1 MLDQFQVR
9 DLPLREVL
17 LALESTALQHLVP
30 ILQANEVQTVL
41 VLDPAGL
48 PRGVVTRESVL
59 RHTPRLP
66 DMHVGLLPA
75 LGVVEVNAE
84 TSLSEAAAAVARA
97 GVGAIVCRI
106 DPQLDPVV
114 MLRDEMLNI
123 TDWEPLIES
132 KTRRE
137 SGVRAVEIESVPA
150 PSVTPTVRTAG
161 AAPVVILL

>member
-30 ILQANEVQTVL
+30 MLQTKEVETVL
-41 VLDPAGL
+41 ILDEVGT
-48 PRGVVTRESVL
+48 PRGVVTREAVL
-59 RHTPRLP
+59 RHTTRLAE
-66 DMHVGLLPA
+66 MRVGLLPA
-75 LGVVEVNAE
+75 LGVVEVSAE
-84 TSLSEAAAAVARA
+84 TSLSEAAVVVARA
-97 GVGAIVCRI
+97 GVGAIVCRTEPTS
-106 DPQLDPVV
+106 DPKV

-137 SGVRAVEIESVPA
+137 SGIHFA
-150 PSVTPTVRTAG
+150 PSAPVRETPPVLTAG
-161 AAPVVILL
+161 RAPMVILL

>member
-30 ILQANEVQTVL
+30 VLQTNEVETVL
-41 VLDPAGL
+41 ILDAGGT
-48 PRGVVTRESVL
+48 PRGVVTREAVL
-59 RHTPRLP
+59 RHTSRLAE
-66 DMHVGLLPA
+66 MRVGLLPA
-75 LGVVEVNAE
+75 LGVVEVSAE

-97 GVGAIVCRI
+97 GVGAIVCRTEPLT
-106 DPQLDPVV
+106 DPKV

-137 SGVRAVEIESVPA
+137 SGIKFA
-150 PSVTPTVRTAG
+150 PSMSPAKTP
-161 AAPVVILL
+161 PVQTSGRSPMVILL